1 VFRASC
7 RCIDGIVPRR
17 VSLTRCV
24 LLICLAAPGCGRVGY
39 DLLSGPGDASVSGS
53 GGTGAGGLGGSSIAG
68 SGGSTIA
75 GSGGSSI
82 AGSGGSSIAGTGGS
96 GATGGTGVSGAAGRG
111 GTSGSSA
118 GGAGGSGAGG
128 TGGAGGSGAGGAG
141 GTGGAGGSGAGGTG
155 GAGGSGAGG
164 AGGAGGSS
172 AGGTGG
178 LAGASCTPATYGGH
192 AYAFCFTPL
201 PWSSASNDCSVK
213 GMRLARI
220 DDAAENAWMQS
231 IAFANVPDVSS
242 QYWPWI
248 GGTDLAVVGEWR
260 WTDGALFWL
269 GGSNGA
275 AQGGLYE
282 NWVAGSPTTNGA
294 ATDCAILQHAG
305 FWTDYDC
312 DRLEP
317 YVCEQY

>member
-1 VFRASC
+1 M
-7 RCIDGIVPRR
+7 PRR
-17 VSLTRCV
+17 ASLTRCV

-53 GGTGAGGLGGSSIAG
+53 GGTGAGGRGGSGVAGTGGSNIAG
-68 SGGSTIA
+68 T
-75 GSGGSSI
+75 
-82 AGSGGSSIAGTGGS
+82 GGSSIAGTGGS

-118 GGAGGSGAGG
+118 
-128 TGGAGGSGAGGAG
+128 
-141 GTGGAGGSGAGGTG
+141 G

-213 GMRLARI
+213 GMRLARS